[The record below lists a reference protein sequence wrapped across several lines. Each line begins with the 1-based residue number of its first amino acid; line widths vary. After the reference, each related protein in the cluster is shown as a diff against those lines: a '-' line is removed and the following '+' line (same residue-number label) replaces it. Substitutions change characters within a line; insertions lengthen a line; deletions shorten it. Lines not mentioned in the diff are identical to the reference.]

1 MTLRGESSFQNDELV
16 SKQSNEIIEIMRNI
30 QKVIRCKFGKIA
42 KQYGFTAQQ
51 LCVIFYLHDIPS
63 ITLNELSEH
72 MMLAKSTV
80 SGIVDR
86 LTKQGVVIREIPE
99 DNRRIVK
106 LSLSEEFKKNN
117 DIYSMKRAYISDLIS
132 NGIKNMD
139 PLEVEKVIYGL
150 KQFSLLL
157 NDDDE
162 ESKKS

>member
-1 MTLRGESSFQNDELV
+1 MTLKGEQSCQNDELV
-16 SKQSNEIIEIMRNI
+16 SKQADEIIEIVRNI
-30 QKVIRCKFGKIA
+30 QRVIRCKFEKIA
-42 KQYGFTAQQ
+42 KQYGYTAQQ
-51 LCVIFYLHDIPS
+51 LSVIFHLYHIPS

-106 LSLSEEFKKNN
+106 LSLSEDFKKNN
-117 DIYSMKRAYISDLIS
+117 DICKMKRRYISNLIS

-139 PLEVEKVIYGL
+139 PAEVEKIIYGL

-157 NDDDE
+157 NDDNC
-162 ESKKS
+162 K